1 MENEKNLAEL
11 AMNWLNNSPFAVKKN
26 CILEGK
32 SGEDYTI
39 DFMLESNIKKD
50 TDDGLTKLAIKVV
63 DQNRSL
69 GTNVIN
75 KFENISKDLNVKTL
89 IISNKFS
96 VQAKHLAQR
105 TDVMIMERAELEFMS
120 KGRLTE

>member
-1 MENEKNLAEL
+1 MDKEKDLVEL
-11 AMNWLNNSPFAVKKN
+11 AMKWLNDSPFSVKKN
-26 CILEGK
+26 CVLEGK
-32 SGEDYTI
+32 SGEDYNI
-39 DFMLESNIKKD
+39 DFILESTIKKE
-50 TDDGLTKLAIKVV
+50 TDEGLSKLAIKVV

-105 TDVMIMERAELEFMS
+105 TDIMIMERDELEFMS
-120 KGRLTE
+120 KGHLTE